1 MGLELTKMMWWNS
14 DDADDVSVVELD
26 PTVGNELKRE
36 CEIPTLLDLFVW
48 ACNGF
53 GVRPFIPPKIQMV
66 YDSEKGEQF
75 IVIYPDRPNIPFAV
89 NEEVYYDGEDDD
101 EFDEDAYDD
110 CHLYRDMRY
119 LELWRIKETIT
130 KHLKETKTTST

>member
-48 ACNGF
+48 ACNGL
-53 GVRPFIPPKIQMV
+53 GVEPYIPPKIQ
-66 YDSEKGEQF
+66 
-75 IVIYPDRPNIPFAV
+75 
-89 NEEVYYDGEDDD
+89 
-101 EFDEDAYDD
+101 
-110 CHLYRDMRY
+110 
-119 LELWRIKETIT
+119 IT
-130 KHLKETKTTST
+130 YESDNGDQ